1 MKLKRLIIKNFRS
14 YKEKIEIPIDDFT
27 ALIGKNDIGKS
38 TILEAMEIFFNN
50 KLIKLESSDACV
62 HNSYK
67 EVVIGC
73 VFSNFPE
80 QVILDSQSPTSFADE
95 YLLNPLGELEIHKIY
110 DCSLKSPKEAV
121 HALCYHPQ
129 AQNAND
135 LIKIKNT
142 DLKKRARELGIDLGT
157 IDQRSNPALR
167 QAIRDQIPEL
177 QLEEQ
182 LVSLNEENAK
192 SMWGSIEKL
201 LPQFALFQADRPSK
215 DEDSEV
221 QDPMKFAIEQAIK
234 TVEHDLEQIK
244 ETVHREVMDVATRT
258 LEKLRQMDPA
268 LATELA
274 PQFKS
279 EPKWEGLFKLSLTGD
294 DQIPINKRG
303 SGVRRL
309 VLLNFFRAEVER
321 KQAVAGTSGVIYAIE
336 EPETAQHPNNQKM
349 LVEALLELSQTE
361 NCQVMITTHVP
372 GLAGLIDIKNLRYIE
387 KDFDGNRQITHN
399 NDAVYQKI
407 ADQLGVIPDQRV
419 KVFVCVEGP
428 HDIRFLKH
436 VSRMLRN
443 LNPIF
448 PDLENDPRIIMLH
461 LGGSTLKDWVSSNYL
476 KALGI
481 PEVHIYDRD
490 DGAQPKYISE
500 VRMVNSRGNGSIAFY
515 TSKREMENY
524 LHPAAIAAEYN
535 FELTFTEMDDVPAM
549 VAKMQHEAN
558 SDNPWDLLDDR
569 KMKNKVSQAKK
580 RLNHEVAMKMTY
592 EQLCEIDT
600 SRDVESWLG
609 AIMAILGIHEAHEM
623 AAPSLEA

>member
-14 YKEKIEIPIDDFT
+14 YKDEIQIPIDDFT

-50 KLIKLESSDACV
+50 KLIKLESTDACV
-62 HNSYK
+62 HNTDK

-73 VFSNFPE
+73 VFSDFPQE
-80 QVILDSQSPTSFADE
+80 VILDSQSSTTLADE
-95 YLLNPLGELEIHKIY
+95 YLLNSQGELEIHKIY
-110 DCSLKSPKEAV
+110 DCSLKSPKETIYT
-121 HALCYHPQ
+121 LCYHPQ
-129 AQNAND
+129 AQNAID
-135 LIKIKNT
+135 LIKVKNPE
-142 DLKKRARELGIDLGT
+142 LKKRAKELSIDLST
-157 IDQRSNPALR
+157 IDQRSNPDLR
-167 QAIRDQIPEL
+167 HAIRLQISDL
-177 QLEEQ
+177 QLKEQ
-182 LVSLNEENAK
+182 LISLNEENAK
-192 SMWGSIEKL
+192 SIWGSLEKF

-221 QDPMKFAIEQAIK
+221 QDPMKFSIEQAIK

-244 ETVHREVMDVATRT
+244 ETVHRQVMDVATRT

-321 KQAVAGTSGVIYAIE
+321 KQAASGAPGVIYAIE

-349 LVEALLELSQTE
+349 LIEALLELSQTE

-372 GLAGLIDIKNLRYIE
+372 GLAGLIDVKNLRYIE
-387 KDFDGNRQITHN
+387 KDAFGNRRITHN
-399 NDAVYQKI
+399 EDSVYQRI

-436 VSRMLRN
+436 VSHMLRN
-443 LNPIF
+443 LNPII

-476 KALGI
+476 KTLGI

-490 DGAQPKYISE
+490 EGAQPKYIKE
-500 VRMVNSRGNGSIAFY
+500 VNLVNSRGNGSIAFY

-524 LHPAAIAAEYN
+524 IHPAAIAAEYG
-535 FELTFTEMDDVPAM
+535 FELTFSEMDDVPTL
-549 VAKMQHEAN
+549 VAQMQHAAN
-558 SDNPWDLLDDR
+558 SDNPWELLEDI
-569 KMKNKVSQAKK
+569 KIKKKVSQAKK

-592 EQLCEIDT
+592 KQLCEIDT
-600 SRDVESWLG
+600 SRDVESWFT
-609 AIMAILGIHEAHEM
+609 AIMAILGIQEAHSM
-623 AAPSLEA
+623 AAPTVEA